1 MCGAYSFDFLSS
13 LQQFAKAFT
22 TQPGLFS
29 LILHPS
35 YRTGVQHGKYPPHSP
50 LHAAHNDSSPCHRQ
64 AAMSGQTNVIAELLA
79 AGANPYARCSSGET
93 PLDLA
98 GR

>member
-1 MCGAYSFDFLSS
+1 MEASILRPS
-13 LQQFAKAFT
+13 L
-22 TQPGLFS
+22 
-29 LILHPS
+29 HD
-35 YRTGVQHGKYPPHSP
+35 
-50 LHAAHNDSSPCHRQ
+50 AHNDLPPQ
-64 AAMSGQTNVIAELLA
+64 AAMSGQTNVIAGLLA